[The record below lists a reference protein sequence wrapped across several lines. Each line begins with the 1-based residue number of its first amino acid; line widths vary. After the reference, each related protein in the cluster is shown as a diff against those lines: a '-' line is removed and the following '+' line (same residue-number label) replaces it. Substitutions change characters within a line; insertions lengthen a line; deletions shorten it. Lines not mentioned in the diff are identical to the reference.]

1 LKGKR
6 KRGSK
11 TQKDR
16 VIIIHGP
23 NQKTEHN
30 YFKAFLKAM
39 GDKRNCSVIPTI
51 KSMKSNTCDP
61 VALVKEAIKYM
72 NDNKNKDVGSC
83 WVLGD
88 RDQNFDL
95 QKAINIAKK
104 FEKTVGGKQK
114 INVIWSNQAFEIWF
128 IYHFQRIPG
137 YIHRNKYAKKIN
149 NFFRNN
155 NISANYTK
163 SDEKH
168 FEYLK
173 EFISTAVDN
182 ADFSYQSHI
191 IKQGKNPNNACSCTN
206 VFELVKRLNL
216 ISQNKMF

>member
-1 LKGKR
+1 MWVRVGFWEIVIRILIYR
-6 KRGSK
+6 KQL
-11 TQKDR
+11 TLQ
-16 VIIIHGP
+16 
-23 NQKTEHN
+23 
-30 YFKAFLKAM
+30 
-39 GDKRNCSVIPTI
+39 RN
-51 KSMKSNTCDP
+51 
-61 VALVKEAIKYM
+61 L
-72 NDNKNKDVGSC
+72 
-83 WVLGD
+83 
-88 RDQNFDL
+88 R
-95 QKAINIAKK
+95 
-104 FEKTVGGKQK
+104 KQLEES
-114 INVIWSNQAFEIWF
+114 I
-128 IYHFQRIPG
+128 
-137 YIHRNKYAKKIN
+137 
-149 NFFRNN
+149 RNN